1 MSIMR
6 DSRDEIL
13 VWLPSPMGDAIL
25 CTPALRAIRQH
36 FTSSRISFFAK
47 PIVRQVLSPCSYN
60 DTWLEQKDKN
70 LLAIVTE
77 LKRHKFT
84 QAILFKNSFSCALA
98 TFLAGIPS
106 RIGYDR
112 DGRGF
117 LLTDKLD
124 PLKLPKP
131 TLPKRLRRP
140 DGKFKPVSMLDY
152 YLAIASRL
160 GAKTSDR
167 KLELPIDQ
175 RKVRSMQDKLPEVAK
190 NNKPVVVLVP
200 GGAFGPSKCWP
211 SERFAQ
217 TADWLC
223 ENYNAMIIASV
234 SPHPSEKQIAGEICA
249 SSKHKLINLA
259 ERLLS
264 LGELKTLFSIAA
276 LVISND
282 TGPRHIAIALGRKVI
297 TLFGPN
303 DPVWTETDCE
313 NEIQII
319 GNVSCAPCA
328 RGKCEKSEHLC
339 MKSITVETVCE
350 AAKQLLENNRRQPK
364 FFTRKEFEE
373 ISESFFIDTDYK
385 AAFSK
390 TGITCLDSVFSFNAG
405 KDLAKNNLAP
415 YRSRMQFEISSPSAS
430 GEQSRTITLFL
441 KRYDRPPILTQ
452 LQNWLWA
459 RKHVSCG
466 AFDIEPANQLASA
479 AIRTPKII
487 CYGEQWGGLFEKRS
501 FIVTEKIPNAKS
513 LERELP
519 GFFNCQN
526 AEGEWAT
533 EDTEGTEKIENK
545 ELKSVKSVA
554 KNKAEKLKLK
564 REFIAQLA
572 NFIKKFH
579 QTNYRHRDLYFS
591 HIFYGDNGKFYLID
605 LARVF
610 KPLVFGQRFRIKDI
624 AQVHYSAP
632 AKYFSNTD
640 RLRFY
645 LNYTGHKKLT
655 RKDNVFIHKVINKAK
670 RMARHDKKHGRT
682 APFRRVYSL

>member
-1 MSIMR
+1 
-6 DSRDEIL
+6 
-13 VWLPSPMGDAIL
+13 MGDAIL

-36 FTSSRISFFAK
+36 FKSSRIFFFAI
-47 PIVRQVLSPCSYN
+47 PAVRQFLSPCKFN
-60 DTWLEQKDKN
+60 DVWLEQKGKN
-70 LLAIVTE
+70 LLANVAK
-77 LKRHKFT
+77 LKRHKFK

-98 TFLAGIPS
+98 TFLARIPS

-117 LLTDKLD
+117 LLTDKLE
-124 PLKLPKP
+124 PLKLPN
-131 TLPKRLRRP
+131 
-140 DGKFKPVSMLDY
+140 GKFKPVSMLDY
-152 YLAIASRL
+152 YLAIALRL
-160 GAKTSDR
+160 GAETAER
-167 KLELPIDQ
+167 KPELLIDEQ
-175 RKVRSMQDKLPEVAK
+175 DVKSVQDKLPKIVKAD
-190 NNKPVVVLVP
+190 KPVVVLVP

-217 TADWLC
+217 TADRLC
-223 ENYNAMIIASV
+223 ENYNAMVSISV
-234 SPHPSEKQIAGEICA
+234 SPHPFEKQIAKEICA
-249 SSKHKLINLA
+249 LSKHKLINLA
-259 ERLLS
+259 ERPLNP
-264 LGELKTLFSIAA
+264 GELKALFSIAA
-276 LVISND
+276 LIISND

-303 DPVWTETDCE
+303 DPAWTETDCE

-328 RGKCEKSEHLC
+328 RKKCEKSEHLC

-364 FFTRKEFEE
+364 LFARKAFEE
-373 ISESFFIDTDYK
+373 ISKSFFIDADYK
-385 AAFSK
+385 AAFGK
-390 TGITCLDSVFSFNAG
+390 IGLTCTNAVFSFKAG
-405 KDLAKNNLAP
+405 KNLVKSNLAP
-415 YRSRMQFEISSPSAS
+415 YRSRLQFEINHPTAS

-452 LQNWLWA
+452 LQNWLRA
-459 RKHVSCG
+459 RKRVSCG

-501 FIVTEKIPNAKS
+501 FIITEKIPNAKS
-513 LERELP
+513 LERKLP
-519 GFFNCQN
+519 EFFGQQ
-526 AEGEWAT
+526 
-533 EDTEGTEKIENK
+533 DT
-545 ELKSVKSVA
+545 
-554 KNKAEKLKLK
+554 AEKLKLK
-564 REFIAQLA
+564 RKFIAQLA

-605 LARVF
+605 LARMF
-610 KPLVFGQRFRIKDI
+610 KPLIFSQRFRIKDI
-624 AQVHYSAP
+624 SQVHYSAP
-632 AKYFSNTD
+632 AKHFSNTD

-655 RKDNVFIHKVINKAK
+655 SKDKVFIYQVINKAR

-682 APFRRVYSL
+682 APFAR